1 MPTNLTEEQKADYR
15 DAFSLF
21 DKDGDGTIT
30 AAELTK
36 VMESLGKDATPM
48 EIQDMIDNADV
59 NCDGKIEFEEFVRMM
74 ADDSSSVDHEK
85 EMLEAFKVFDKDGSG
100 TISHAELKQ
109 VMEDL
114 GENMTE
120 QEIDNMIKDADTDD
134 DGMVNYQEFLAMM
147 IV

>member
-1 MPTNLTEEQKADYR
+1 MPTNLTEEQKSEYR
-15 DAFSLF
+15 EAFSIF
-21 DKDGDGTIT
+21 DTNGDGTIT
-30 AAELTK
+30 FEELTK
-36 VMESLGKDATPM
+36 AMQSLGKDATPT

-59 NCDGKIEFEEFVRMM
+59 NSDGKIEFEEFVRLM
-74 ADDSSSVDHEK
+74 ADDSSSIDHDK
-85 EMLEAFKVFDKDGSG
+85 ELLAAFKVFDKDGNG
-100 TISHAELKQ
+100 KISHTELKQ